1 MTNSEYRALISKL
14 IERSS
19 ARADAKALSDAFELV
34 KAYDEQVRLD
44 VFDAAGSQVQ
54 ISELSG
60 EAADSHS
67 YSQRIRRLAEGMLAD
82 GQSDYVS
89 TLLDVVQE
97 SLFFDAPYDFDAFC
111 RYIESERE
119 ERNRFY
125 MPRRKQLY
133 VLTKSL
139 QDLEMRRIR
148 RLCISLPPGVGKSTL
163 AIFYMCWTSGRHP
176 EMQSIIGS
184 HNIEFV
190 RGVYDELLRI
200 MSPKGEYLWHRV
212 FPGSPVVGT
221 NAKDLRIDL
230 GKRKRFQTLEL
241 VSIKSALAGKV
252 RATNIIYGD
261 DYVEDSEQARNRD
274 QMDKLWRTVSTDV
287 LQRGLGP
294 FLGFL
299 TIATRW
305 SPYDVIGRME
315 DIYGGRPDF
324 RSINIPVKDEDT
336 GKSNFWYPY
345 GLGYTD
351 EMIHDI
357 EEAMDRLD
365 FNALYMGKPVERE
378 GQLYPE
384 EELRRYFELPDTEPD
399 AILAVCDTKT
409 TGSDYCV
416 LPVVYQYGND
426 FFVEDVVCENYGP
439 DTVEN
444 SVVAMLLKHGVQNA
458 QFESNVAGGKMA
470 QVCQQRIDEAG
481 GRTHITTKWTQS
493 NKETKIQVNAGW
505 VKKHCLFRDSTVI
518 KGSEWSEYRLMLR
531 QLTQYTLAGKNKH
544 DDVPDAFAQLALYVD
559 SKRSAKIKLSNRWF

>member
-1 MTNSEYRALISKL
+1 METREYRVLINK
-14 IERSS
+14 IIG
-19 ARADAKALSDAFELV
+19 RAEAHRDAKALSDAFELV
-34 KAYDEQVRLD
+34 KAYDEEVRFSVYDGDGSEIILP
-44 VFDAAGSQVQ
+44 DAV
-54 ISELSG
+54 G
-60 EAADSHS
+60 ESADAHEMSK
-67 YSQRIRRLAEGMLAD
+67 RIRRLAEKMISEGNEYL
-82 GQSDYVS
+82 S
-89 TLLDVVQE
+89 TLTDVELE

-119 ERNRFY
+119 LDKQFY
-125 MPRRKQLY
+125 LPRRKQLY

-148 RLCISLPPGVGKSTL
+148 RLCISMPPSVGKSTL
-163 AIFYMCWTSGRHP
+163 AIFFMCWTSGRHP
-176 EMQSIIGS
+176 DLQSIIGS

-190 RGVYDELLRI
+190 RGVYNEILRI
-200 MSPKGEYLWHRV
+200 LSPKGEYLWSRV
-212 FPGSPVVGT
+212 FPAVPIAGT

-241 VSIKSALAGKV
+241 VSIKAGLAGKV

-274 QMDKLWRTVSTDV
+274 RMDALWRTVTTDV
-287 LQRGLGP
+287 RQRGQGP
-294 FLGFL
+294 FVAEL

-305 SPYDVIGRME
+305 SPYDIIGRME

-324 RSINIPVKDEDT
+324 RYINLPVEDENT
-336 GKSNFWYPY
+336 GKSNFFYPY
-345 GLGYTD
+345 GLGYD
-351 EMIHDI
+351 EEMIKDLK
-357 EEAMDRLD
+357 EQMDPLD

-384 EELRRYFELPDTEPD
+384 DELRRYFELPDGEPD

-416 LPVVYQYGND
+416 LPVVYQFGND
-426 FFVEDVVCENYGP
+426 FYVEDVVCENYGA
-439 DTVEN
+439 DVVEN
-444 SVVAMLLKHGVQNA
+444 SVFAMLMKHGVQQA

-470 QVCQQRIDEAG
+470 QVVQKRIDDAG

-505 VKKHCLFRDSTVI
+505 VKKRCLFRDNSVI
-518 KGSEWSEYRLMLR
+518 KGREWDEYRLMLR
-531 QLTQYTLAGKNKH
+531 QLTQYTLAGRNKH

-559 SKRSAKIKLSNRWF
+559 SKVGAKLKLSKRWF

>member
-1 MTNSEYRALISKL
+1 
-14 IERSS
+14 
-19 ARADAKALSDAFELV
+19 
-34 KAYDEQVRLD
+34 
-44 VFDAAGSQVQ
+44 
-54 ISELSG
+54 
-60 EAADSHS
+60 
-67 YSQRIRRLAEGMLAD
+67 
-82 GQSDYVS
+82 
-89 TLLDVVQE
+89 
-97 SLFFDAPYDFDAFC
+97 
-111 RYIESERE
+111 
-119 ERNRFY
+119 
-125 MPRRKQLY
+125 
-133 VLTKSL
+133 
-139 QDLEMRRIR
+139 
-148 RLCISLPPGVGKSTL
+148 
-163 AIFYMCWTSGRHP
+163 
-176 EMQSIIGS
+176 MQSIIGS

-212 FPGSPVVGT
+212 FPSSPVVGT

-357 EEAMDRLD
+357 EEAMDKLD

-384 EELRRYFELPDTEPD
+384 EELRRYFELPDGEPD
-399 AILAVCDTKT
+399 AILSVCDTKT

-416 LPVVYQYGND
+416 LPVVYQYGQD

-439 DTVEN
+439 DVVEN
-444 SVVAMLLKHGVQNA
+444 SVVAMLLKHSVQNA

-505 VKKHCLFRDSTVI
+505 VKKHCLFRDSSVI

-531 QLTQYTLAGKNKH
+531 MLTQYTLAGKNKH

-559 SKRSAKIKLSNRWF
+559 SKQSAKIKLSKRWF